1 MKRVLVL
8 GAGLVVKPLLDDLL
22 ALPGVELHLATLN
35 IDRARELL
43 RGQPRAVALEINADD
58 HTRVAAEVAAA
69 QVVVSLLPAD
79 QHVKVAQA
87 CLAHRVPL
95 VTTSYVS
102 DGMRALDGE
111 ARARGVLLLNEC
123 GFDPGFDHMT
133 AVQTIRRLHGE
144 GATVLSFASY
154 GGAIP
159 APEANTNP
167 WGYKF
172 TWSPRGVV
180 MAARN
185 PVRYLK
191 GGRVVERTFPD
202 LFRHPREI
210 DVAGVGRLEA
220 YPNRDCLRYLEA
232 YSSAACETSSAARCA
247 TTAGATRGAP
257 CSTWACSI
265 LTPRHWCG
273 LTYVQFLERHLGEP
287 AEGALVERL
296 AQRIGCGVDDE
307 LVARLEWLGLLS
319 DRTLASDCASS
330 LDVLTARLERMLR
343 YRPGERD
350 MAVMEHHLTVARA
363 DGRLRN
369 VVSRMLL
376 FGRAGDDSALARTV
390 SFPAAM
396 ACRQILDGAVTLT
409 GVQIPVDPQLTLP
422 ILLGLHRRGLHVHE
436 YEEDVD
442 LPGQYGLGVRN
453 GHGMTTE
460 IATDGLRERPG
471 ALGPPP
477 LGRSSGEA
485 AHAWIVRHGWFC
497 WRRPWRA
504 ARRARSSRRPPRR
517 RCPACRRSSGR
528 RSSTGPAPIRLRTP
542 RWWCA
547 TAGLRPSAPRRASR
561 FPPAP
566 SASTS
571 PDGRSCRGS

>member
-22 ALPGVELHLATLN
+22 GLPDVELHLATLN

-58 HTRVAAEVAAA
+58 QTRVAAEVAAA
-69 QVVVSLLPAD
+69 KVVVSLLPAD
-79 QHVKVAQA
+79 QHVKIAEA

-133 AVQTIRRLHGE
+133 AVQTIRRLRHE

-185 PVRYLK
+185 PVRYLE
-191 GGRVVERTFPD
+191 GGRIVERTFPD

-210 DVAGVGRLEA
+210 DVAGVGPLEA
-220 YPNRDCLRYLEA
+220 YPNRDCLRYLEV
-232 YSSAACETSSAARCA
+232 YELDGVRDLF
-247 TTAGATRGAP
+247 RGSLRYHGW
-257 CSTWACSI
+257 CDTWRALFDLGLLD

-273 LTYVQFLERHLGEP
+273 LTYAQFLQRHLGEP

-296 AQRIGCGVDDE
+296 ARRIGCPPDDE

-319 DRTLASDCASS
+319 DRLLASDCASS

-350 MAVMEHHLTVARA
+350 MAVMEHHLVVARA
-363 DGRLRN
+363 DRRLRK

-376 FGRAGDDSALARTV
+376 FGHAGDDSALARTV

-396 ACRQILDGAVTLT
+396 ACRQILDDAVTLT

-442 LPGQYGLGVRN
+442 LPGQ
-453 GHGMTTE
+453 
-460 IATDGLRERPG
+460 
-471 ALGPPP
+471 
-477 LGRSSGEA
+477 
-485 AHAWIVRHGWFC
+485 
-497 WRRPWRA
+497 
-504 ARRARSSRRPPRR
+504 
-517 RCPACRRSSGR
+517 
-528 RSSTGPAPIRLRTP
+528 
-542 RWWCA
+542 
-547 TAGLRPSAPRRASR
+547 
-561 FPPAP
+561 
-566 SASTS
+566 
-571 PDGRSCRGS
+571 